1 MHIAYVTGGNFF
13 PLAGHYML
21 PNNEGSYVA
30 ERGRIMM
37 NTRGG
42 DEHYE
47 HAHNNYDLATYSFH
61 SGWYT
66 WFSDNIP
73 YNILHTRIRMVE
85 TPRGGRQ
92 TSI

>member
-47 HAHNNYDLATYSFH
+47 HAHNNYD
-61 SGWYT
+61 
-66 WFSDNIP
+66 
-73 YNILHTRIRMVE
+73 
-85 TPRGGRQ
+85 
-92 TSI
+92 